1 MHSISLKRSI
11 VAILV
16 SGITCQSMA
25 APNPDQPYPSTDQR
39 RADDP
44 CAKNNA
50 QAAGAMLGAVLGGLL
65 GNQIGK
71 GNGKKWATAVGALGG
86 LALGNYIGSELDRRK
101 CELSKIAK
109 NNNLDVVMSDLT
121 VPQEPDGNSHPRADS
136 VNARVGISMSIADQ
150 PSGDGASDVAGG
162 DAIGNA
168 ALSTQFQSGSDVL
181 SNRAEGYFREIAA
194 QYAMPFRAD
203 ALAPNASQDHVN
215 ALQGLRQKRLLILG
229 HTDDTGNSRLNAD
242 LSEHRARN
250 VARLFGEA
258 GVPVSQIYYQ
268 GSGETQ
274 PVADNRSAE
283 GRSKNRRVEI
293 VDLSD
298 EATFQKYLASRSTNP
313 NFYRVTAATAIAQS
327 SAPDEE
333 PARPPRPVKAAPLA
347 PPASAGARQ
356 PARIAA
362 RAEPA
367 PAAAQAAVRHA
378 PSASRTGAAAA
389 PALAGYDFGGAPAG
403 TQATA
408 IDIGKLV
415 TPARSFNF
423 ISPAVADDL
432 PMAHSCG
439 DDRPRVANA
448 VKALQTNQEYRVGE
462 YLPNLYDTSWADRV
476 NGNLVALTHVAVLR
490 DGAAPARK
498 PTVMIFKASRGK
510 PAADARPDYS
520 AVADVNTYQGETGLL
535 YRVFVN
541 GPIKCIDLV
550 IPRDR
555 PAMATNSNLYYQV
568 GATRMMAAFNPK
580 IAK

>member
-1 MHSISLKRSI
+1 MYSISLKRSI
-11 VAILV
+11 VAILI
-16 SGITCQSMA
+16 SGIACQSTA
-25 APNPDQPYPSTDQR
+25 NPNPEQPYPSSDQR
-39 RADDP
+39 RGDDP
-44 CAKNNA
+44 CARNTG
-50 QAAGAMLGAVLGGLL
+50 QLAGAVLGAVLGGLL
-65 GNQIGK
+65 GKQIGK
-71 GNGKKWATAVGALGG
+71 GNGKKWATAAGALGG
-86 LALGNYIGSELDRRK
+86 MALGNYFGSELDRRK
-101 CELSKIAK
+101 CELSRIAK
-109 NNNLDVVMSDLT
+109 NNNLEVVMSDLT
-121 VPQEPDGNSHPRADS
+121 VPQDPDGNSHPRADG

-150 PSGDGASDVAGG
+150 PSSDSASDLAGG

-181 SNRAEGYFREIAA
+181 SPRAEGYFREIAA
-194 QYAMPFRAD
+194 QYALPFRAD
-203 ALAPNASQDHVN
+203 ALAPDASQDHIN

-293 VDLSD
+293 VDLTD
-298 EATFQKYLASRSTNP
+298 EATFQVYLASRSTNP
-313 NFYRVTAATAIAQS
+313 NFYRVTAATAVAQD
-327 SAPDEE
+327 APRHEE
-333 PARPPRPVKAAPLA
+333 PVQP
-347 PPASAGARQ
+347 RQ
-356 PARIAA
+356 PARTV
-362 RAEPA
+362 
-367 PAAAQAAVRHA
+367 AQAAVRHA
-378 PSASRTGAAAA
+378 PSASRTAAA
-389 PALAGYDFGGAPAG
+389 PKPALADYDFGGAPVG
-403 TQATA
+403 HQAAA

-490 DGAAPARK
+490 DGAAPAKK
-498 PTVMIFKASRGK
+498 PTVMIFKAAHGK
-510 PAADARPDYS
+510 PGADAKPDYS
-520 AVADVNTYQGETGLL
+520 AVADVNTYQGATGLL

-555 PAMATNSNLYYQV
+555 PAMATNSALYYQV
-568 GATRMMAAFNPK
+568 GDTRMMAAFNPK